1 MGYEGGMD
9 VMHGPAAHGQERT
22 TTCASWGASRIA
34 GPASRRR
41 PRWRS
46 SSRRA
51 GARHY
56 RPHARYE
63 IVRYGR
69 TNHVDAIKILAVSK
83 SESSARLCGTL
94 RVCKRSL
101 ANAYRAQNVT
111 VTGWLACTTVNAR
124 KSIISSVKVRVLSI
138 SGYELIRAKMH
149 TKVVGRGYYSCSRRS
164 GVRWF
169 GADIEEIGESMLLQ

>member
-1 MGYEGGMD
+1 MKSCGT
-9 VMHGPAAHGQERT
+9 AA
-22 TTCASWGASRIA
+22 
-34 GPASRRR
+34 
-41 PRWRS
+41 
-46 SSRRA
+46 
-51 GARHY
+51 
-56 RPHARYE
+56 
-63 IVRYGR
+63 
-69 TNHVDAIKILAVSK
+69 HVDAIKILAVSK